1 MGFFSSLFRKKT
13 AAAPGNLRGFI
24 DGSLPKYYTQ
34 SSKYAVNILESA
46 NRAVVKIT
54 LDMTADGSDYSDFG
68 EGDYRNLAELEGGH
82 LLTGCLAEPP
92 VPTDFTLELVFPGG
106 RSAVVERKAGADVG
120 FLTYQGQRQQITF

>member
-54 LDMTADGSDYSDFG
+54 LDMTADGSDTAI
-68 EGDYRNLAELEGGH
+68 LARGI
-82 LLTGCLAEPP
+82 TG
-92 VPTDFTLELVFPGG
+92 TW
-106 RSAVVERKAGADVG
+106 RSWRAV
-120 FLTYQGQRQQITF
+120 IC